1 MKTYIR
7 SIEIPVKLEEAWNFF
22 SSPSNLQRITP
33 KHMGFEIIS
42 DAHNEKMYPGMIITY
57 KVKPLLGIPLTWVT
71 EITQVMEH
79 FYFIDN
85 QKAGPYKFWHH
96 QHFFRKTDK
105 GVEMTDIVNYAAP
118 YGVIG
123 RIMESIIIEKKVKEI
138 FDYRENVIL
147 ELFTGKS
154 KK

>member
-7 SIEIPVKLEEAWNFF
+7 SIEIPVELEEAWNFF
-22 SSPSNLQRITP
+22 SSPLNLQRITP
-33 KHMGFEIIS
+33 KHLGFEIIS

-71 EITQVMEH
+71 EITQVKEH

-105 GVEMTDIVNYAAP
+105 GVEMNDIVNYAAP
-118 YGVIG
+118 YGVVG
-123 RIMESIIIEKKVKEI
+123 KIMESIIIEKKVKEI